1 MPRRIVV
8 AVSVAALSSL
18 TACLRISSTT
28 IAAPPAMAVRADSVR
43 VFITKPPEDYMEV
56 AVLKAHRFLVTDSRV
71 LSALRQKA
79 ADLGANGILLVN
91 AANAATQTH
100 TGTAVIIGGKGSG
113 NVVVGNGKTEVDE
126 FEKAVAIRWSRAQ

>member
-8 AVSVAALSSL
+8 IFAIAASSSM
-18 TACLRISSTT
+18 TACLRISYTTLATPPSTT
-28 IAAPPAMAVRADSVR
+28 LRADSVR
-43 VFITKPPEDYMEV
+43 VFITKPPEAYTEV
-56 AVLKAHRFLVTDSRV
+56 AVLKAHRFLVTDAKV
-71 LSALRQKA
+71 LSGLRQTA

-100 TGTAVIIGGKGSG
+100 TGTAVIIGGKNNG

-126 FEKAVAIRWSRAQ
+126 FEKAVAIRWSREQ

>member
-1 MPRRIVV
+1 MPCRFVA

-18 TACLRISSTT
+18 TACVRISSTT
-28 IAAPPAMAVRADSVR
+28 IAVAPPATVRADSVR
-43 VFITKPPEDYMEV
+43 VFVTKPPETYAEV
-56 AVLKAHRFLVTDSRV
+56 AVLKAHRFLVTDAKV

-100 TGTAVIIGGKGSG
+100 SGAAVIIGGRDNG
-113 NVVVGNGKTEVDE
+113 NVVVGNAKTEVDE
-126 FEKAVAIRWSRAQ
+126 FEKAVAIRWSAKQ